1 MDCGVSAL
9 MGALSENQ
17 SLTHLLLLHT
27 GLKDQGAVELAEGL
41 EQQQQQWPLQE
52 LNVAFNDLTDTGALA
67 LVDACRNHPTLH
79 TVQ

>member
-1 MDCGVSAL
+1 
-9 MGALSENQ
+9 MGALSDNQ
-17 SLTHLLLLHT
+17 SLTHLGLLHT
-27 GLKDQGAVELAEGL
+27 GLRDQGAVELAEGL
-41 EQQQQQWPLQE
+41 EQQQWPLQE

>member
-1 MDCGVSAL
+1 

-17 SLTHLLLLHT
+17 SLTHLSLLHT
-27 GLKDQGAVELAEGL
+27 GLRDQGAVELAERL
-41 EQQQQQWPLQE
+41 EQQQHWPLQE

-67 LVDACRNHPTLH
+67 LVNVCRNHPTLH